1 MDDMNRLGDLIL
13 KHWTTHRPEL
23 IEELVRTNQL
33 QPVLRQA
40 QEQTGDLLYNLT
52 VVQKMEYHAAWELVM
67 REWAFLPPNLEPPS
81 LDDPERSFLERSP
94 LKPSPLEP
102 KLSGK
107 PTQNQTPSPPA
118 ISE

>member
-13 KHWTTHRPEL
+13 KHWRTHRPGL
-23 IEELVRTNQL
+23 IEELERTNQL

-52 VVQKMEYHAAWELVM
+52 VVQKMEYHAAWELAM
-67 REWAFLPPNLEPPS
+67 REWAFLPP
-81 LDDPERSFLERSP
+81 DPEQPP
-94 LKPSPLEP
+94 LKPSS
-102 KLSGK
+102 SGK

>member
-23 IEELVRTNQL
+23 IVELERTNQL
-33 QPVLRQA
+33 ETALRQA

-52 VVQKMEYHAAWELVM
+52 VVQKMEYHAAWELAM
-67 REWAFLPPNLEPPS
+67 REWAFLPNEDRPKKPQSSAAPNQSQPH
-81 LDDPERSFLERSP
+81 
-94 LKPSPLEP
+94 
-102 KLSGK
+102 
-107 PTQNQTPSPPA
+107 PA

>member
-23 IEELVRTNQL
+23 IEELERTNQL
-33 QPVLRQA
+33 QPALRQA

-52 VVQKMEYHAAWELVM
+52 VIQKMEYHAAWELATTGMGVPSG
-67 REWAFLPPNLEPPS
+67 RGPPGSGHSSDRP
-81 LDDPERSFLERSP
+81 
-94 LKPSPLEP
+94 
-102 KLSGK
+102 LSGK
-107 PTQNQTPSPPA
+107 PTPSQTPSHPA

>member
-23 IEELVRTNQL
+23 IEELKRTNRL

-40 QEQTGDLLYNLT
+40 QEQTGDLLYTLT
-52 VVQKMEYHAAWELVM
+52 VVQKMEYHAAWELAT
-67 REWAFLPPNLEPPS
+67 REWAFLPGE
-81 LDDPERSFLERSP
+81 DRPERRP
-94 LKPSPLEP
+94 LDRP
-102 KLSGK
+102 LSGN
-107 PTQNQTPSPPA
+107 PNPSQTPPHPA

>member
-13 KHWTTHRPEL
+13 KHWRSHRPGL
-23 IEELVRTNQL
+23 IEELERTNQL

-52 VVQKMEYHAAWELVM
+52 VVQKMEYHAAWELAM
-67 REWAFLPPNLEPPS
+67 REWAFLPGNPERPS
-81 LDDPERSFLERSP
+81 LDTP
-94 LKPSPLEP
+94 
-102 KLSGK
+102 
-107 PTQNQTPSPPA
+107 TPSQSQSHPA